1 MKKAIQFMLLAALVV
16 SVSGCANTNH
26 PQAIRESSDIEALR
40 SEIDENAVPKET
52 LTDSFSESKTSSDDS
67 VIDVKAETESS
78 QAETPQPTAEQS
90 PALGIQS
97 PQTVVSNDTP
107 KPESSK
113 AVEPT
118 TEPKPTPTQQPTQQQ
133 AEEKPTPEPALTESP
148 QETAPPAEPTAPDFN
163 IDYWIGYARSY
174 AESVV
179 LRLESTAVDCWDN
192 PITAGAYSACLDR
205 DIESRLNRY
214 SRDEDITDVWIWAQ
228 ARSDGSYDLYI
239 GYA

>member
-97 PQTVVSNDTP
+97 PQTVVSTIRRNP
-107 KPESSK
+107 NRRKPLSLPLNQSQRQRSS
-113 AVEPT
+113 
-118 TEPKPTPTQQPTQQQ
+118 QH
-133 AEEKPTPEPALTESP
+133 S
-148 QETAPPAEPTAPDFN
+148 
-163 IDYWIGYARSY
+163 
-174 AESVV
+174 
-179 LRLESTAVDCWDN
+179 
-192 PITAGAYSACLDR
+192 
-205 DIESRLNRY
+205 NRQKKNQ
-214 SRDEDITDVWIWAQ
+214 R
-228 ARSDGSYDLYI
+228 RNLH
-239 GYA
+239 

>member
-133 AEEKPTPEPALTESP
+133 AEEKPTPEPALNHRRKPRRPQNLPHPTSISTIGSVMREAMRKAWDCGLKVRRLTAGTIPSP
-148 QETAPPAEPTAPDFN
+148 QEHTALALT
-163 IDYWIGYARSY
+163 GT
-174 AESVV
+174 
-179 LRLESTAVDCWDN
+179 LK
-192 PITAGAYSACLDR
+192 AG
-205 DIESRLNRY
+205 
-214 SRDEDITDVWIWAQ
+214 
-228 ARSDGSYDLYI
+228 
-239 GYA
+239 

>member
-97 PQTVVSNDTP
+97 P
-107 KPESSK
+107 
-113 AVEPT
+113 
-118 TEPKPTPTQQPTQQQ
+118 
-133 AEEKPTPEPALTESP
+133 
-148 QETAPPAEPTAPDFN
+148 
-163 IDYWIGYARSY
+163 
-174 AESVV
+174 
-179 LRLESTAVDCWDN
+179 
-192 PITAGAYSACLDR
+192 
-205 DIESRLNRY
+205 
-214 SRDEDITDVWIWAQ
+214 
-228 ARSDGSYDLYI
+228 
-239 GYA
+239 

>member
-90 PALGIQS
+90 PALGICEHWYAAAYKRMAAYDN
-97 PQTVVSNDTP
+97 SNFR
-107 KPESSK
+107 
-113 AVEPT
+113 
-118 TEPKPTPTQQPTQQQ
+118 
-133 AEEKPTPEPALTESP
+133 L
-148 QETAPPAEPTAPDFN
+148 
-163 IDYWIGYARSY
+163 
-174 AESVV
+174 SVGV
-179 LRLESTAVDCWDN
+179 TIRRCSC
-192 PITAGAYSACLDR
+192 
-205 DIESRLNRY
+205 SRCF
-214 SRDEDITDVWIWAQ
+214 
-228 ARSDGSYDLYI
+228 
-239 GYA
+239 

>member
-107 KPESSK
+107 EPESSK

-148 QETAPPAEPTAPDFN
+148 QEHTALALT
-163 IDYWIGYARSY
+163 GT
-174 AESVV
+174 
-179 LRLESTAVDCWDN
+179 LK
-192 PITAGAYSACLDR
+192 AG
-205 DIESRLNRY
+205 
-214 SRDEDITDVWIWAQ
+214 
-228 ARSDGSYDLYI
+228 
-239 GYA
+239 

>member
-148 QETAPPAEPTAPDFN
+148 QETAPPATPKK
-163 IDYWIGYARSY
+163 ARTFGIITPRPITTPFRPMILSCLS
-174 AESVV
+174 AVSF
-179 LRLESTAVDCWDN
+179 STAIRVQFRPLGVRRMRAATSWLT
-192 PITAGAYSACLDR
+192 PLPHSF
-205 DIESRLNRY
+205 
-214 SRDEDITDVWIWAQ
+214 
-228 ARSDGSYDLYI
+228 
-239 GYA
+239 

>member
-90 PALGIQS
+90 PALGI
-97 PQTVVSNDTP
+97 
-107 KPESSK
+107 
-113 AVEPT
+113 
-118 TEPKPTPTQQPTQQQ
+118 
-133 AEEKPTPEPALTESP
+133 
-148 QETAPPAEPTAPDFN
+148 
-163 IDYWIGYARSY
+163 RSGTDDGFVQY
-174 AESVV
+174 
-179 LRLESTAVDCWDN
+179 R
-192 PITAGAYSACLDR
+192 AGAYLHHHDRRGIRDGRANGSAL
-205 DIESRLNRY
+205 
-214 SRDEDITDVWIWAQ
+214 
-228 ARSDGSYDLYI
+228 
-239 GYA
+239 

>member
-148 QETAPPAEPTAPDFN
+148 QETAPPGGNQFSLRAAP
-163 IDYWIGYARSY
+163 YCS
-174 AESVV
+174 
-179 LRLESTAVDCWDN
+179 
-192 PITAGAYSACLDR
+192 
-205 DIESRLNRY
+205 
-214 SRDEDITDVWIWAQ
+214 
-228 ARSDGSYDLYI
+228 
-239 GYA
+239 

>member
-90 PALGIQS
+90 PALGIS
-97 PQTVVSNDTP
+97 
-107 KPESSK
+107 
-113 AVEPT
+113 AYIF
-118 TEPKPTPTQQPTQQQ
+118 
-133 AEEKPTPEPALTESP
+133 
-148 QETAPPAEPTAPDFN
+148 PPAAT
-163 IDYWIGYARSY
+163 
-174 AESVV
+174 
-179 LRLESTAVDCWDN
+179 
-192 PITAGAYSACLDR
+192 TAGVR
-205 DIESRLNRY
+205 N
-214 SRDEDITDVWIWAQ
+214 T
-228 ARSDGSYDLYI
+228 ARQNG
-239 GYA
+239 AMQEP

>member
-133 AEEKPTPEPALTESP
+133 AEPRRPQNLPHPTSISTIGSVMREAMRKAWDCGLKVRRLTAGTIPSP
-148 QETAPPAEPTAPDFN
+148 QEHTALALT
-163 IDYWIGYARSY
+163 GT
-174 AESVV
+174 
-179 LRLESTAVDCWDN
+179 LK
-192 PITAGAYSACLDR
+192 AG
-205 DIESRLNRY
+205 
-214 SRDEDITDVWIWAQ
+214 
-228 ARSDGSYDLYI
+228 
-239 GYA
+239 

>member
-97 PQTVVSNDTP
+97 PQTVVSNDISMDLHTP
-107 KPESSK
+107 KLQK
-113 AVEPT
+113 WRDA
-118 TEPKPTPTQQPTQQQ
+118 
-133 AEEKPTPEPALTESP
+133 
-148 QETAPPAEPTAPDFN
+148 N
-163 IDYWIGYARSY
+163 IRRCRIRFMP
-174 AESVV
+174 
-179 LRLESTAVDCWDN
+179 L
-192 PITAGAYSACLDR
+192 
-205 DIESRLNRY
+205 
-214 SRDEDITDVWIWAQ
+214 
-228 ARSDGSYDLYI
+228 
-239 GYA
+239 

>member
-118 TEPKPTPTQQPTQQQ
+118 IA
-133 AEEKPTPEPALTESP
+133 AEKLARIFEQFYRLDA
-148 QETAPPAEPTAPDFN
+148 
-163 IDYWIGYARSY
+163 ARSSNGGAGLGLAIAKQIVELHGGRID
-174 AESVV
+174 AESANNTVEFTV
-179 LRLESTAVDCWDN
+179 TLPLS
-192 PITAGAYSACLDR
+192 
-205 DIESRLNRY
+205 
-214 SRDEDITDVWIWAQ
+214 
-228 ARSDGSYDLYI
+228 
-239 GYA
+239 

>member
-40 SEIDENAVPKET
+40 SAIDENAVPKET

-113 AVEPT
+113 AVEPIVMSISHMSCCST
-118 TEPKPTPTQQPTQQQ
+118 IYRSGDSEDATDLNFEVLGLSCPVWS
-133 AEEKPTPEPALTESP
+133 EK
-148 QETAPPAEPTAPDFN
+148 
-163 IDYWIGYARSY
+163 R
-174 AESVV
+174 
-179 LRLESTAVDCWDN
+179 
-192 PITAGAYSACLDR
+192 
-205 DIESRLNRY
+205 
-214 SRDEDITDVWIWAQ
+214 
-228 ARSDGSYDLYI
+228 
-239 GYA
+239 

>member
-78 QAETPQPTAEQS
+78 QA
-90 PALGIQS
+90 
-97 PQTVVSNDTP
+97 DTP

-174 AESVV
+174 AESVG

>member
-1 MKKAIQFMLLAALVV
+1 M
-16 SVSGCANTNH
+16 
-26 PQAIRESSDIEALR
+26 R

-107 KPESSK
+107 KPESPK

-174 AESVV
+174 AESVG

>member
-118 TEPKPTPTQQPTQQQ
+118 TEPKPTPTQQPRADRRLVFTDHSVKGAHPPCVMRGEGVLFRKYMRR
-133 AEEKPTPEPALTESP
+133 AEESA
-148 QETAPPAEPTAPDFN
+148 
-163 IDYWIGYARSY
+163 ARP
-174 AESVV
+174 
-179 LRLESTAVDCWDN
+179 LERGVTF
-192 PITAGAYSACLDR
+192 GK
-205 DIESRLNRY
+205 
-214 SRDEDITDVWIWAQ
+214 
-228 ARSDGSYDLYI
+228 
-239 GYA
+239 

>member
-90 PALGIQS
+90 PALGIRAGWAYS
-97 PQTVVSNDTP
+97 QTISTMRVSAGIFALM
-107 KPESSK
+107 K
-113 AVEPT
+113 A
-118 TEPKPTPTQQPTQQQ
+118 
-133 AEEKPTPEPALTESP
+133 AYL
-148 QETAPPAEPTAPDFN
+148 
-163 IDYWIGYARSY
+163 
-174 AESVV
+174 
-179 LRLESTAVDCWDN
+179 
-192 PITAGAYSACLDR
+192 PITAMCVQMVVDLLTSTTA
-205 DIESRLNRY
+205 RLRISPKNTVSKVQSYMNAPLSGERKK
-214 SRDEDITDVWIWAQ
+214 IW
-228 ARSDGSYDLYI
+228 SDNLHI
-239 GYA
+239 

>member
-90 PALGIQS
+90 HALGIQS

-107 KPESSK
+107 KPESPK

-118 TEPKPTPTQQPTQQQ
+118 TEPKPTPTQRQH
-133 AEEKPTPEPALTESP
+133 S
-148 QETAPPAEPTAPDFN
+148 
-163 IDYWIGYARSY
+163 
-174 AESVV
+174 
-179 LRLESTAVDCWDN
+179 
-192 PITAGAYSACLDR
+192 
-205 DIESRLNRY
+205 NRQKKNQ
-214 SRDEDITDVWIWAQ
+214 R
-228 ARSDGSYDLYI
+228 RNLH
-239 GYA
+239 

>member
-174 AESVV
+174 AESVG
-179 LRLESTAVDCWDN
+179 LRLEMAVK
-192 PITAGAYSACLDR
+192 
-205 DIESRLNRY
+205 RL
-214 SRDEDITDVWIWAQ
+214 
-228 ARSDGSYDLYI
+228 
-239 GYA
+239 

>member
-1 MKKAIQFMLLAALVV
+1 MFACSPSPHLSPSKTTCTTRKKRCLWGCQFTPLQQNAKIRTMKLQRRSCDMKKAIQFMLLAALVV

-113 AVEPT
+113 AVEP
-118 TEPKPTPTQQPTQQQ
+118 
-133 AEEKPTPEPALTESP
+133 
-148 QETAPPAEPTAPDFN
+148 
-163 IDYWIGYARSY
+163 IISY
-174 AESVV
+174 
-179 LRLESTAVDCWDN
+179 STMWMNTVNGTRRQN
-192 PITAGAYSACLDR
+192 PR
-205 DIESRLNRY
+205 
-214 SRDEDITDVWIWAQ
+214 
-228 ARSDGSYDLYI
+228 GSL
-239 GYA
+239 